1 MFTQFNSKR
10 TRVQNAKFSPASPAH
25 VAPAA
30 KPHVLERVIA
40 IAPAPLLP
48 GEKDA
53 DYASLANRIVD
64 AAKPQDTIEELLTR
78 DVIDLSWDILRLRR
92 VKTGILKA
100 SMNIGVDEVLKALT
114 HGPESSLLYR
124 KELGKK
130 WLAGDKNARKEVEAV
145 LDKAGLSIDEV
156 TAKTVESKL
165 DSFERLDRMSAR
177 AEARGNKALD
187 VISRHR
193 EALGSAVRR
202 SIEETEDVE
211 FRSVEDGGATARAQ
225 P

>member
-1 MFTQFNSKR
+1 
-10 TRVQNAKFSPASPAH
+10 
-25 VAPAA
+25 
-30 KPHVLERVIA
+30 
-40 IAPAPLLP
+40 LLP

-53 DYASLANRIVD
+53 DYASLANLIVD
-64 AAKPQDTIEELLTR
+64 AAKPEDTIEELLTR
-78 DVIDLSWDILRLRR
+78 DVVDLSWDILRLRR

-100 SMNIGVDEVLKALT
+100 SMNIGVDQVLKAQT

-145 LDKAGLSIDEV
+145 LDKAGLTVGEV

-165 DSFERLDRMSAR
+165 DSFERLDRMSAS
-177 AEARGNKALD
+177 AEARRNKALG

-193 EALGSAVRR
+193 DALGSAVHRA
-202 SIEETEDVE
+202 IEEIEDVE